1 MAEAAAILRA
11 GRQRVPRAA
20 AAAVG
25 PVHFIY
31 GLSDDPEKRRFEFS
45 HYVAVRAAHTAQDLE
60 FPRELKAADWPAQ
73 GPLVLTVWM
82 DALRLQVLP
91 LDLNPKL

>member
-1 MAEAAAILRA
+1 MSKEAFQKRSFEPDAACP
-11 GRQRVPRAA
+11 G
-20 AAAVG
+20 
-25 PVHFIY
+25 
-31 GLSDDPEKRRFEFS
+31 S
-45 HYVAVRAAHTAQDLE
+45 HRMVVTTVRAAHTAQDLE